1 MRFKKLKSI
10 LLLSTLVLGLGVSG
24 CSTNSGEIKEL
35 KFKDTVSTS
44 ELKKYDG
51 ETVTITGFVSTST
64 PLNSEYIY
72 LMNMP
77 YQNCAF
83 CVPNTD
89 SLVNTIPVYAKDGE
103 TFEFTDVPVKITGT
117 LKFENITDSMGYSYT
132 YRIKDAKMEKAD
144 VSGMEEEIKI
154 YTDLINQGFATSMD
168 YIFAEMYDILNYN
181 ETGAEIKKINTSLT
195 MEARDMLTYLDSSK
209 YTEVINVLDVLDT
222 AISDANNAIDNDDLS
237 SFQTINNKVQE
248 AYFLYAN
255 WLVKPEL

>member
-1 MRFKKLKSI
+1 MLVKKLKS
-10 LLLSTLVLGLGVSG
+10 LLMVSALVLGLSVTG
-24 CSTNSGEIKEL
+24 CSSTNDEVVEL
-35 KFKDTVSTS
+35 KFKDTIAIS

-51 ETVTITGFVSTST
+51 KQVTITGFVSTST

-89 SLVNTIPVYAKDGE
+89 SLVNTLPVYAKEGD

-168 YIFAEMYDILNYN
+168 NIFAELYTILNYD
-181 ETGAEIKKINTSLT
+181 ETGAEVEKLNSSITL
-195 MEARDMLTYLDSSK
+195 EAREMFTYLDASK
-209 YTEVINVLDVLDT
+209 YTEVIEVLDILEKAIADT
-222 AISDANNAIDNDDLS
+222 NDAIDKDDLS
-237 SFQTINNKVQE
+237 SFSSINSTVSD
-248 AYFLYAN
+248 AYIKYSQ
-255 WLVKPEL
+255 WLLKPEL

>member
-1 MRFKKLKSI
+1 MRFKKLKSV

-24 CSTNSGEIKEL
+24 CSTSNGEVKEL
-35 KFKDTVSTS
+35 KFKDTMATS

-51 ETVTITGFVSTST
+51 ETVTITGFISTST

-89 SLVNTIPVYAKDGE
+89 SLVNTIPVYAKEGE

-132 YRIKDAKMEKAD
+132 YRIKDAKIEKAD

-181 ETGAEIKKINTSLT
+181 ETGAEVEKINTSLT
-195 MEARDMLTYLDSSK
+195 MEVRNMLSYLDSSK
-209 YTEVINVLDVLDT
+209 YTDIISVLDIIDD
-222 AISDANNAIDNDDLS
+222 AIYDVNTAIDNNDLS
-237 SFQTINNKVQE
+237 SFSNINSEVYN
-248 AYFLYAN
+248 AYVLYSN